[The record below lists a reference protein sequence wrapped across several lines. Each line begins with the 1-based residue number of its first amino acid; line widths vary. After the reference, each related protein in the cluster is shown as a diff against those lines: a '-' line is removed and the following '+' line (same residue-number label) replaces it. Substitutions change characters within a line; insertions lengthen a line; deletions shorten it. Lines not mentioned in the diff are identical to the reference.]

1 MDNRIE
7 EILSAALGKYRQ
19 GEEKHG
25 AFDPATDQRDFLAE
39 AEAEILD
46 AINYLAMFILK
57 VRAMRRYTEAAR
69 KAALQDGQDAGQVVI
84 HAAARLGELLA
95 AMPKTGNTLTST
107 GGRKGSLPPGVS
119 HKTSHQAQTIAA
131 NPDKATRP
139 HSVPICQLFK
149 ELFAERFG
157 QGFVKLFAER
167 FRQRFKKGGLLR
179 P

>member
-7 EILSAALGKYRQ
+7 EILSAALVKYRQ
-19 GEEKHG
+19 GESKHG

-57 VRAMRRYTEAAR
+57 VRAMQGCTEAAR

-95 AMPKTGNTLTST
+95 ANEYRGGNQTSPK
-107 GGRKGSLPPGVS
+107 RSLPPGVS

-131 NPDKATRP
+131 NPDKATRS

-157 QGFVKLFAER
+157 QGFAKLFAGR

>member
-1 MDNRIE
+1 MANEVTQR
-7 EILSAALGKYRQ
+7 LNNL
-19 GEEKHG
+19 
-25 AFDPATDQRDFLAE
+25 PATAE
-39 AEAEILD
+39 GLNQFVLIGKERLRAHQAKIR
-46 AINYLAMFILK
+46 AIEK
-57 VRAMRRYTEAAR
+57 VGMAEAAR

>member
-19 GEEKHG
+19 GEAKHG
-25 AFDPATDQRDFLAE
+25 AFDPGMDQRDFLAE

-46 AINYLAMFILK
+46 AINYLAMFVLK
-57 VRAMRRYTEAAR
+57 VRAMQGGTEAAR

-95 AMPKTGNTLTST
+95 AIPNKATSSREGT
-107 GGRKGSLPPGVS
+107 RSLPEGVS
-119 HKTSHQAQTIAA
+119 KKTSRQAQTIAA

-149 ELFAERFG
+149 ELFAERF
-157 QGFVKLFAER
+157 
-167 FRQRFKKGGLLR
+167 RQRFVALKWH
-179 P
+179 